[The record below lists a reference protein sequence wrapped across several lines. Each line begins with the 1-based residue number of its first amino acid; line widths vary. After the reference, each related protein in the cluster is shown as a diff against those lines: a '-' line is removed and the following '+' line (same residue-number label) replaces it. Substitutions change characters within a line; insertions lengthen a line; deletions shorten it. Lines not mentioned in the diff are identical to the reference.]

1 MRSIQK
7 SKCCSSFTLQCY
19 LIIKKVAQENK
30 SLNHSHSKTILIN
43 KAYISK
49 KKQAADS
56 DGLNLN
62 EPI

>member
-56 DGLNLN
+56 
-62 EPI
+62 